1 MDHKGILRSA
11 SSMSAVTFISR
22 IFGLV
27 REWVRGYLLGTT
39 GSSDAFSIAF
49 MLPNLL
55 RRLVGEGAMTAAFI
69 PVFSDYLEKESK
81 EATDEFI
88 HTFFTMVLM
97 FLITFVAG
105 ALVFA
110 PVLRYLLPRFA
121 EVSGKIELTIFLTRL
136 MFPYILF
143 ISLAALSQSILNSY
157 KVFVPSA
164 MTPILLNISIITVGL
179 LFGTKMSDPGVALGI
194 GVLTGGVLQFIFQIP
209 FLTKRGIHYRLMF
222 QFKNPGV
229 RKVFF
234 LMIPGAIG
242 AGVYQINTLVSQLIA
257 ATLAEGSV
265 AALRFSNVLV
275 EVVLGVFVI
284 SISTVILPALSELSS
299 KGDREGMVAG
309 LRFAL
314 RVVFLITLPSAFGLI
329 VLRFPIIRMLFRYG
343 RFTEESTALVAYAL
357 LFHSMG
363 IPGTGGTRVSV
374 QMFFSMKDTR
384 TPVYVAGVAMAI
396 NLALCWVLSRRLG
409 LGGVAL
415 AGTISAFCN
424 FFLLLAILR
433 RRVGRIIDK
442 GVVRSFLKSFVS
454 SAVMAASLYF
464 LLAAFRDAMSASR
477 LRNAG
482 YTLLFL
488 LCGVLIFGTLNI
500 ALKNRDVL
508 TLKDSLRDKLKKKG
522 NP

>member
-1 MDHKGILRSA
+1 
-11 SSMSAVTFISR
+11 MSAVTFISR
-22 IFGLV
+22 VFGLV

-39 GSSDAFSIAF
+39 GSSDAFAIAF

-55 RRLVGEGAMTAAFI
+55 RRLVGEGAMTAAFV
-69 PVFSDYLEKESK
+69 PVFSDYLEKESR
-81 EATDEFI
+81 ETTEDFI
-88 HTFFTMVLM
+88 HSFFTMVLI

-121 EVSGKIELTIFLTRL
+121 EVSGKVELTVFLTRL

-143 ISLAALSQSILNSY
+143 ISLAALSQSILNTY

-179 LFGTKMSDPGVALGI
+179 LFGTRMSDPSLALGI
-194 GVLTGGVLQFIFQIP
+194 GVLAGGILQFFFQIP
-209 FLTKRGIHYRLMF
+209 FLNRRGVHYRLAF
-222 QFKNPGV
+222 YFKNPGV

-284 SISTVILPALSELSS
+284 SISTVILPTLSELSA
-299 KGDREGMVAG
+299 KGDREGMVRG

-314 RVVFLITLPSAFGLI
+314 RLVFLITLPSAFGL
-329 VLRFPIIRMLFRYG
+329 VVMRFPIIRMLFRYG

-374 QMFFSMKDTR
+374 QMFFSMKDTK
-384 TPVYVAGVAMAI
+384 TPVYVAGVAMAV
-396 NLALCWVLSRRLG
+396 NLTLCWVLSRSLG

-424 FFLLLAILR
+424 FFFLIAILR
-433 RRVGRIIDK
+433 RRVGRIID
-442 GVVRSFLKSFVS
+442 GGIVRSLLKSLIS
-454 SAVMAASLYF
+454 SVVMAVCLYF
-464 LLAAFRDAMSASR
+464 LHAGFEESMYASR
-477 LRNAG
+477 VRNAG
-482 YTLLFL
+482 LTLLFL
-488 LCGVLIFGTLNI
+488 LAGVLIFIALNI
-500 ALKNRDVL
+500 VLKNRDIL
-508 TLKDSLRDKLKKKG
+508 SLKDALMDRIKKKG
-522 NP
+522 RL

>member
-1 MDHKGILRSA
+1 
-11 SSMSAVTFISR
+11 MSAVTFVSR
-22 IFGLV
+22 VFGLV

-39 GSSDAFSIAF
+39 GSSDAFAIAF

-69 PVFSDYLEKESK
+69 PVFSDYLEKESP
-81 EATDEFI
+81 EDTHEFI
-88 HTFFTMVLM
+88 NSFFTMVLM
-97 FLITFVAG
+97 FLIPFVAA

-110 PVLRYLLPRFA
+110 PVLRYLLPKFA
-121 EVSGKIELTIFLTRL
+121 EVSGKIELTVFLTRL

-164 MTPILLNISIITVGL
+164 MTPILLNISIITIGL
-179 LFGTKMSDPGVALGI
+179 LFGARMPDPGIALGI
-194 GVLTGGVLQFIFQIP
+194 GVLVGGVLQFVFQIP
-209 FLTKRGIHYRLMF
+209 FLNKKGVHYRLAF
-222 QFKNPGV
+222 HFANPGV

-234 LMIPGAIG
+234 LMVPGAIG
-242 AGVYQINTLVSQLIA
+242 AGVYQINTFVSQLIA

-284 SISTVILPALSELSS
+284 SISTVILPALSEMSS
-299 KGDREGMVAG
+299 KGDKEGMVAG

-314 RVVFLITLPSAFGLI
+314 RLVFLITLPAAFGLV

-357 LFHSMG
+357 LFHSIG

-374 QMFFSMKDTR
+374 QMFFSMKDTK
-384 TPVYVAGVAMAI
+384 TPVYVAGAAMAV
-396 NLALCWVLSRRLG
+396 NLALCWALSRRLG
-409 LGGVAL
+409 LGGIAL

-424 FFLLLAILR
+424 FFLLLIILR
-433 RRVGRIIDK
+433 RRVGRIIDR
-442 GVVRSFLKSFVS
+442 GVVRSFWKSFVS
-454 SAVMAASLYF
+454 SAVMAVCLYF
-464 LLAAFRDAMSASR
+464 LLEGFRDAMSASR

-488 LCGVLIFGTLNI
+488 LCGVLIFGALNI
-500 ALKNRDVL
+500 AFKNRDIL
-508 TLKDSLRDKLKKKG
+508 SLKNALIARIKKKG
-522 NP
+522 RP